1 MTEAPRTQPR
11 NVQLW
16 LVLSLVSLAL
26 GAVAWIVVALLT
38 RQVMG

>member
-1 MTEAPRTQPR
+1 MSEPGTPTR

-16 LVLSLVSLAL
+16 LALSLVSLAL

-38 RQVMG
+38 RQVIG